1 MVEQQPQLVTRDQI
15 RTAIGL
21 LEQRRA
27 AGELSEAELARRINE
42 CRRSV
47 TPRDLWKASGGLAGD
62 RRRSDW
68 WDIRRAVGGLLLLL
82 VLAALGMWLVTW
94 TMSLQEG
101 DPLPPATP
109 ATPVSLA
116 AVSVATLSSR

>member
-1 MVEQQPQLVTRDQI
+1 VVDPQPQLVTQAQI
-15 RTAIGL
+15 RAAIGA

-27 AGELSEAELARRINE
+27 AGEISEADSVRRIND
-42 CRRSV
+42 CRRAV

-68 WDIRRAVGGLLLLL
+68 WDIRRAVFGLLLLF

-94 TMSLQEG
+94 TMGLAEG
-101 DPLPPATP
+101 NSLPPTTP
-109 ATPVSLA
+109 ASM
-116 AVSVATLSSR
+116 SVF

>member
-1 MVEQQPQLVTRDQI
+1 MAERQPQLVTRDQI

-27 AGELSEAELARRINE
+27 AGELSEAEVEWRINE

-68 WDIRRAVGGLLLLL
+68 WDIRRTVGGLLLLL

-94 TMSLQEG
+94 TMGLVEG
-101 DPLPPATP
+101 DPLPP

>member
-1 MVEQQPQLVTRDQI
+1 VTERQPRLVTREEI
-15 RTAIGL
+15 RAAVGK

-27 AGELSEAELARRINE
+27 AGEISEADVARRIND
-42 CRRSV
+42 CRRAV

-68 WDIRRAVGGLLLLL
+68 WDIRRTVLGLLLLL

-94 TMSLQEG
+94 TVGLMEG
-101 DPLPPATP
+101 EEPPVTS
-109 ATPVSLA
+109 VSLSA
-116 AVSVATLSSR
+116 AARPSR

>member
-1 MVEQQPQLVTRDQI
+1 VVERQPQLVTRDQI

-27 AGELSEAELARRINE
+27 AGELSEAELTRRINE

-68 WDIRRAVGGLLLLL
+68 WDIRRTVGGLLLLL

-94 TMSLQEG
+94 TMSLEEG
-101 DPLPPATP
+101 DPLPP